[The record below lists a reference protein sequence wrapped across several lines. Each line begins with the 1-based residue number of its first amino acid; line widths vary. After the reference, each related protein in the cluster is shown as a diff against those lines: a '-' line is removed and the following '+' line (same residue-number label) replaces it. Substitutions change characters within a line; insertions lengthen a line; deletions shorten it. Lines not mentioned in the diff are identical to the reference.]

1 MDIYSLMRQFAD
13 SWALLV
19 LFTVFLGVILFVY
32 RPGAR
37 AMQDDAARSIFRN
50 ELRPAPREI
59 EKESR

>member
-1 MDIYSLMRQFAD
+1 MSYDTIRHFAD

-50 ELRPAPREI
+50 ESRPAPREI

>member
-37 AMQDDAARSIFRN
+37 AMQEDAARSNFRN
-50 ELRPAPREI
+50 ESRPAPREI

>member
-19 LFTVFLGVILFVY
+19 LFVTFIGVILFVY

-37 AMQDDAARSIFRN
+37 AAQDDAARSIFRN
-50 ELRPAPREI
+50 ERRPAPPQ
-59 EKESR
+59 KESL

>member
-50 ELRPAPREI
+50 ELRPAPHEI
-59 EKESR
+59 EKELR

>member
-50 ELRPAPREI
+50 ESRPAPHEI
-59 EKESR
+59 EKELR

>member
-50 ELRPAPREI
+50 KSRPAPHEI
-59 EKESR
+59 EKELR